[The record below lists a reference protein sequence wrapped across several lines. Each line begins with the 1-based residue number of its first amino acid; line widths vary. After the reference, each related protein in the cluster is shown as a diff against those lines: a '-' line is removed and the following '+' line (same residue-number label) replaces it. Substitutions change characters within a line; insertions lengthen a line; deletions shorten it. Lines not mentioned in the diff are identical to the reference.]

1 MSPRV
6 VVTGSEGFVGGAT
19 IPVLEAHGFKVIRFD
34 KKLGQDICNPSD
46 LRDVL
51 RPGDRVLNLAAVARF
66 KSCDEDPPEA
76 YRTNTGGVAML
87 TQVAEELR
95 VERVVHAS
103 TASVYMPVW
112 QAPISEHHPKGGNS
126 HYGVSKYLGEKMFG
140 LHQKVPFVILR
151 YAHLYGPGK
160 QSGGL
165 IDTFVDRIQR
175 GAAPILYGGA
185 QSNDF
190 TYIVDVARANLAA
203 LLTEHVNEDYNVGT
217 GEETTTEGALEL
229 LSKLT
234 HYTGPIDRQA
244 MRAVD
249 APKFVLSVD
258 KARRLLGWKPLWD
271 FQTGLTETLKLVKFD
286 T

>member
-1 MSPRV
+1 MSQRV
-6 VVTGSEGFVGGAT
+6 VVTGSEGFVAGAT
-19 IPVLEAHGFKVIRFD
+19 IPVLESHGFKVIRFD
-34 KKLGQDICNPSD
+34 RKLGQDICNPAD
-46 LRDVL
+46 LRNTL
-51 RPGDRVLNLAAVARF
+51 RPGDRILNLAAVARF

-87 TQVAEELR
+87 TQIAEEVG
-95 VERVVHAS
+95 VERIVHAS

-112 QAPISEHHPKGGNS
+112 QAPISEHHPTGGNS

-140 LHQKVPFVILR
+140 LHQKVPFIILR

-165 IDTFVDRIQR
+165 IDTFIDRITR

-190 TYIVDVARANLAA
+190 CYIEDVAHANLAA
-203 LLTEHVNEDYNVGT
+203 LLTDHTNETYNIGT
-217 GEETTTEGALEL
+217 GVETTTEAALKL
-229 LSKLT
+229 LSTLSG
-234 HYTGPIDRQA
+234 YNGPVDRQP

-249 APKFVLSVD
+249 APKFVLTID
-258 KARRLLGWKPLWD
+258 KARRLLNWKPVWN
-271 FQTGLTETLKLVKFD
+271 FQTGLTKTLKLVKFD